1 MVELTI
7 FELNA
12 EGATVNVNTPFSG
25 DNREFEVSLDDAD
38 VDYRWPAAA
47 VGLVFLFVVAVL
59 AKRRLGR

>member
-1 MVELTI
+1 MADLTL
-7 FELNA
+7 FAVDA

-25 DNREFEVSLDDAD
+25 DNREFTVTLDDPE

-47 VGLVFLFVVAVL
+47 IGLVFLFVVAAL